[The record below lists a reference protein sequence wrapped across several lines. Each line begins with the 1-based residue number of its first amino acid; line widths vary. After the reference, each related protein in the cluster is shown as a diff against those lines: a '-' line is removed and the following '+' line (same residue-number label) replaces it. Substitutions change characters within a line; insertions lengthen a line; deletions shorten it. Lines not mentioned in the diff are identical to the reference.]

1 MQIAAMM
8 LSKQQAAS
16 SKQQAASSKQQAAS
30 SKQQAASSK
39 QQAASSKQGKSALF
53 WHFWKPR
60 ARAIQAG
67 ARGFLHIKTGL
78 EGAFEQGRRNTK

>member
-1 MQIAAMM
+1 MLAPRAAGWYNIACKIVPEGLTAMQIAAMM
-8 LSKQQAAS
+8 L
-16 SKQQAASSKQQAAS
+16 
-30 SKQQAASSK
+30 SK

>member
-39 QQAASSKQGKSALF
+39 PEVIASAAQYIEGTDTEKARYEALL
-53 WHFWKPR
+53 WES
-60 ARAIQAG
+60 
-67 ARGFLHIKTGL
+67 GL
-78 EGAFEQGRRNTK
+78 FVMTLQ